1 MKKTYTNPRT
11 RTVKVQQSAIICASP
26 DNMKINDELG
36 SEYEDN
42 AYAW

>member
-11 RTVKVQQSAIICASP
+11 RTVKVRHAAIICASP

-36 SEYEDN
+36 DDYQD